1 MYEKLLVPV
10 DGSELAECA
19 LNHAEAMIKGG
30 YAKEATVLNIVKID
44 IPWADAYNQK
54 FDIKQLREHA
64 FKLAGRYLDQVEM
77 RLADRQI
84 RVRTEA
90 LEANRPAEAI
100 TDYARDNGMDLIVM
114 ATHGRTGMTR
124 LMLGSVAQSVLHQ
137 SSVPVLL
144 VRPESCYPDLS

>member
-1 MYEKLLVPV
+1 
-10 DGSELAECA
+10 
-19 LNHAEAMIKGG
+19 MIKGG